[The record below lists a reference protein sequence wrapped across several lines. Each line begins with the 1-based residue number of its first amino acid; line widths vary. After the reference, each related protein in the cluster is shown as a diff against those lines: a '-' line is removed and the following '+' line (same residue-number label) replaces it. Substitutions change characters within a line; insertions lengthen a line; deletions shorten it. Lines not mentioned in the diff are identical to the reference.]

1 MPRVATTS
9 TSRSHKLAEGGKTPP
24 NPPLRLRCPQDDCP
38 WSFRTQTDLKRHLP
52 RHMSHEEREKQYDLF
67 IAARVSSLTIFLRMY
82 KCPQPGCSHKSLQKS
97 NLETHYVSKHTG
109 IKPHVC
115 KQCTYCAS
123 DPSCLHRH
131 MRAVHAYV
139 SGTAPRK
146 KRSDEYSATVPA
158 VAEPTT
164 AGSSAADYSE
174 FIADSWT
181 GASSPSSSTYSPF
194 SPAPGTF
201 SDEEFASDNEILYPN
216 FPSSSSSSTDF
227 FLPASPTGSSEWM
240 WEEAFEAPLFPPCE
254 KSSVANIV
262 LETRPT
268 AAPVIQYPAEGID
281 FFAGGLDTTVLTGDV
296 QQQQPCDESLLFT
309 LPSLYDPASY
319 ALDAFSSCGFQE
331 GMCIPTAFVGEWNG
345 ALC

>member
-1 MPRVATTS
+1 MPRVATNS

-24 NPPLRLRCPQDDCP
+24 SPPLRLRCPQDDCP
-38 WSFRTQTDLKRHLP
+38 WSFRTQTDLRRHLP
-52 RHMSHEEREKQYDLF
+52 RHMSPEEREKQ
-67 IAARVSSLTIFLRMY
+67 MY

-115 KQCTYCAS
+115 KECTYCAS

-146 KRSDEYSATVPA
+146 KRSDEYSTVVSA

-164 AGSSAADYSE
+164 PASSGSDYSE
-174 FIADSWT
+174 SIADSWS
-181 GASSPSSSTYSPF
+181 GASSPSSSTYPPF
-194 SPAPGTF
+194 SPASGTF
-201 SDEEFASDNEILYPN
+201 SDEEFASGNGILYPN

-240 WEEAFEAPLFPPCE
+240 WDEGFEAALFPLCD
-254 KSSVANIV
+254 KSSVANII

-268 AAPVIQYPAEGID
+268 AAPVIQYPAEGIN
-281 FFAGGLDTTVLTGDV
+281 FFAVGLDTTVFSGDV
-296 QQQQPCDESLLFT
+296 HQQPLCDESHLLA
-309 LPSLYDPASY
+309 LPALYDPASY
-319 ALDAFSSCGFQE
+319 ALETFASCGFQE
-331 GMCIPTAFVGEWNG
+331 GMGIPSAFVGEWDG
-345 ALC
+345 ALRY